1 MEYLTPIVTVQE
13 VADDQ
18 RYGLEEEN
26 LIEAA
31 ILASQALLYNANAF
45 HKFNPLTKLT
55 IRLMVGYWLEN
66 RDNMG
71 FDFKSTEHLP
81 FSITSM
87 INSLRFWGDGNPNNY
102 PVIDESEVSPNG

>member
-1 MEYLTPIVTVQE
+1 MDYLIPVVTVKE
-13 VADDQ
+13 IMDDQ
-18 RYGLEEEN
+18 RYGTEEEN
-26 LIEAA
+26 LIETA

-45 HKFNPLTKLT
+45 YMHNPLTRLT

-81 FSITSM
+81 FSITAM
-87 INSLRFWGDGNPNNY
+87 INSLRFWGDSN
-102 PVIDESEVSPNG
+102 ESEVSPNG